1 MSTGKQNELTNRTG
15 QQPTGNNVL
24 TKRAALL
31 AVAKIV
37 GYALTLPLPI
47 ILVRL
52 LSQSDFG
59 LYKQAFQLVTTLVA
73 LLGLQFSVSIY
84 YFMPRHPD
92 KKPQVIL
99 NVLIFYGLLGGLT
112 ALFFA
117 LYPRWITPIYKTDD
131 LVSLVPFIGIA
142 MLLWLLSSLLEVITI
157 ADGDVRSASLFTV
170 MIQLTKSA
178 LLIAA
183 GLIFRSTQAIVIAAV
198 VQGTLQ
204 CGILFVYLKK
214 RYGPFWRSFDLALFK
229 AQISNALPFG
239 LGALAFG
246 AQADLHNYFVSH
258 YFEPALFA
266 IYSVGCF
273 DIPLLGM
280 LYESVVSVLLPE
292 VARLQVKEDNEGII
306 SLWATAIRKLAFFY
320 VPTYVLL
327 FVLREEVITFLFTK
341 QYKASAIIFAINL
354 LLLPLYLSVYTSFMR
369 AFDDLRYYR
378 LKLSLVMIPV
388 TCALL
393 YAGIHTAGLVG
404 AVSACVIAQ
413 MIDVSVMVTK
423 TARRLGVTPREIRR
437 LAPVVRTIAASA
449 IAGLAT
455 YMVKMSLGDAHVI
468 IVLAACASAFAV
480 VFLLIAFLMGAV
492 TDDEKSE
499 LMKFY
504 RSGTR
509 RLGFSSATE
518 AP

>member
-1 MSTGKQNELTNRTG
+1 MITDKQG
-15 QQPTGNNVL
+15 TGNNAL

-31 AVAKIV
+31 AVAKVI

-59 LYKQAFQLVTTLVA
+59 LYKQAFQLITTLVA

-99 NVLIFYGLLGGLT
+99 NVLIFYGILGGLT

-117 LYPRWITPIYKTDD
+117 IYPRWITPIYKTDD
-131 LVSLVPFIGIA
+131 LVSFIPFIGIA
-142 MLLWLLSSLLEVITI
+142 MMLWMISSLLEVVAI
-157 ADGDVRSASLFTV
+157 ADGEVRSASLFTV
-170 MIQLTKSA
+170 VIQLTKSA

-183 GLIFRSTQAIVIAAV
+183 GLIFRSTYAIVIAAV
-198 VQGTLQ
+198 VQGVLQ
-204 CGILFVYLKK
+204 CGILFLYLKK
-214 RYGPFWRSFDLALFK
+214 RYGHFWRSFDFALFK
-229 AQISNALPFG
+229 AQIGNALPFG

-292 VARLQVKEDNEGII
+292 VARLQVQKDNEGII

-320 VPTYVLL
+320 VPAYVLL
-327 FVLREEVITFLFTK
+327 FVMREEVITFLFTK
-341 QYKASAIIFAINL
+341 RYQDSAIIFAINL

-369 AFDDLRYYR
+369 AFDDLRYFR
-378 LKLSLVMIPV
+378 LKLSIVMIPV

-393 YAGIHTAGLVG
+393 YTGIRTAGLVG
-404 AVSACVIAQ
+404 AISACVIAQ
-413 MIDVSVMVTK
+413 MIDVAVMVTK
-423 TARRLGVTPREIRR
+423 TARRLGVGPREIRR
-437 LAPVVRTIAASA
+437 LAPVLKTISASTVAGIAAY
-449 IAGLAT
+449 IA
-455 YMVKMSLGDAHVI
+455 KISLSDAHVF
-468 IVLAACASAFAV
+468 IVLVVCGSVFAV
-480 VFLLIAFLMGAV
+480 VFLFIAFVVGAV

-499 LMKFY
+499 LRKFY

-518 AP
+518 AQ

>member
-1 MSTGKQNELTNRTG
+1 MSVDKQA
-15 QQPTGNNVL
+15 TGNNVL
-24 TKRAALL
+24 TRRAALL
-31 AVAKIV
+31 VVAKV
-37 GYALTLPLPI
+37 AGYALTLPLPI

-92 KKPQVIL
+92 KKPQVIM
-99 NVLIFYGLLGGLT
+99 NVLIFYGLLGGLM

-117 LYPRWITPIYKTDD
+117 IFPRWITPIYKTDD
-131 LVSLVPFIGIA
+131 LVPLVPFLGVA
-142 MLLWLLSSLLEVITI
+142 MLLWMMSSLLEVVAI
-157 ADGDVRSASLFTV
+157 AEGEVRSASIFAIVL
-170 MIQLTKSA
+170 QLTKSA
-178 LLIAA
+178 LLVAA
-183 GLIFRSTQAIVIAAV
+183 GLIFRSTYAIVIAAV
-198 VQGTLQ
+198 VQGALH
-204 CGILFVYLKK
+204 CGMLFFYLKK
-214 RYGPFWRSFDLALFK
+214 RYGHFWRSFDFALFK
-229 AQISNALPFG
+229 AQIGNALPFG

-246 AQADLHNYFVSH
+246 TQADLHSYFVSH
-258 YFEPALFA
+258 YFDPALFA

-292 VARLQVKEDNEGII
+292 VARLQVRNDNEGIV

-327 FVLREEVITFLFTK
+327 FVMREEVITFLFTK
-341 QYKASAIIFAINL
+341 QYKESAVIFAINL

-369 AFDDLRYYR
+369 AFNDLRYFR
-378 LKLSLVMIPV
+378 LKLSIVMIPV
-388 TCALL
+388 TCVLL
-393 YAGIHTAGLVG
+393 YTGIRTAGLVG
-404 AVSACVIAQ
+404 AISAAVIAQ
-413 MIDVSVMVTK
+413 ALDVAVMVTK
-423 TARRLGVTPREIRR
+423 IARRLGVQPREISR
-437 LAPVVRTIAASA
+437 LAPVAKTVSASTVAGIAAYVA
-449 IAGLAT
+449 KTA
-455 YMVKMSLGDAHVI
+455 LGDVYVL
-468 IVLAACASAFAV
+468 IVLAVCASVFAV
-480 VFLLIAFLMGAV
+480 VFLFVAFVMGAV

>member
-1 MSTGKQNELTNRTG
+1 MSADKKTTGRNA
-15 QQPTGNNVL
+15 L

-31 AVAKIV
+31 VVAKII

-52 LSQSDFG
+52 LDQSNFG
-59 LYKQAFQLVTTLVA
+59 LYKQAFQLVTSLVA

-131 LVSLVPFIGIA
+131 LVPLVPFIGLA
-142 MLLWLLSSLLEVITI
+142 MMLWMISSLLEVIAI
-157 ADGDVRSASLFTV
+157 ADGEMRSASFFTV

-183 GLIFRSTQAIVIAAV
+183 GLIFRSTYAIVIAAV
-198 VQGTLQ
+198 VQGSLL
-204 CGILFVYLKK
+204 CVILFFYLKK
-214 RYGPFWRSFDLALFK
+214 RYGHFWRSFDFALFK
-229 AQISNALPFG
+229 AQIGNALPFG

-258 YFEPALFA
+258 YFEPAMFA

-292 VARLQVKEDNEGII
+292 VARLQVQKDNEGLI

-320 VPTYVLL
+320 VPAYVLL

-341 QYKASAIIFAINL
+341 QYKDSAIIFAINL
-354 LLLPLYLSVYTSFMR
+354 LLLPLYLSVYTSFIR

-388 TCALL
+388 TCVLL
-393 YAGIHTAGLVG
+393 YTGIHVAGLVG
-404 AVSACVIAQ
+404 AVSACVLAQ
-413 MIDVSVMVTK
+413 TIDVVVMVTK
-423 TARRLGVTPREIRR
+423 TARRLGVQPREIRR
-437 LAPVVRTIAASA
+437 LAPVIKTITASTV
-449 IAGLAT
+449 AGIAT
-455 YMVKMSLGDAHVI
+455 YLAKMSLGDVHVF
-468 IVLAACASAFAV
+468 IVLAACASVFAV
-480 VFLLIAFLMGAV
+480 VFLFIAFIVGAV

-499 LMKFY
+499 LIRFY